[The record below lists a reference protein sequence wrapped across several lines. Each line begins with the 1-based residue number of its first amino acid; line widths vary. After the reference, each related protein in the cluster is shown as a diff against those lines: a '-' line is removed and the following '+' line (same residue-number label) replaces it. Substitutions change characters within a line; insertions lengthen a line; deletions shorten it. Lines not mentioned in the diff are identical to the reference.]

1 MAEPAENRL
10 FGELLIE
17 VLPRL
22 RRFAISLTGSRDRG
36 DDLVQTACAKAMA
49 GRKTWR
55 QETRFDAWI
64 FRILRNAWIDEL
76 RRRSAEGQPADLDDH
91 EAAASTDGE
100 ALAVNRITLDSVLTA
115 VKALPPDQRDVVVL
129 VCVEEFTY
137 AEVAEMTGVPIGT
150 IMSRLA
156 RAREKSARLTGIES
170 KPQRQSP

>member
-156 RAREKSARLTGIES
+156 GARARLADLRLRERPGSEGD
-170 KPQRQSP
+170 R